1 MGGGGDMKQI
11 TWTSAIARRVD
22 RHGLAEPAPHSELAS
37 MAGAVG
43 GIHAQVM
50 SAAEISLALRVRDA
64 TAADVKQAIVEDHTI
79 IKTFGAR
86 GTVHLLPASELGRWT
101 AALSALPTQRSPFS
115 DDVAVSDEE
124 RDAIVAAVGEA
135 LEHDDLTLDE
145 LDAAVVDRVGGWAGE
160 KVMPAFQT
168 MWPRWR
174 QVISDAGFRGAL
186 CYGPSATTTTY
197 ASPARLGA
205 DLTPPPGDSTSW
217 LLHRYLY
224 AFGPAT
230 PEHFARWLA
239 VDAGW
244 AKDVFRDRAEEL
256 AEVDVDGTAAWVS
269 DGDTD
274 FAGATARGIRLLPY
288 FDAYTV
294 GSHPRAEVFPGRASE
309 RARARG
315 QAGNYPVLVV
325 DGRAAGVWHL
335 RNAGKRAHV
344 TVEPVKPLSARRTRM
359 LEEQVERLGVIV
371 GRSPT
376 LTIGEIT
383 VGPHA

>member
-1 MGGGGDMKQI
+1 MKI
-11 TWTSAIARRVD
+11 TWARVIARRID
-22 RHGLAEPAPHSELAS
+22 RHGLAEPVAPDGLAGV
-37 MAGAVG
+37 AGVVG

-64 TAADVKQAIVEDHTI
+64 TTADVRNALVEDHAI

-86 GTVHLLPASELGRWT
+86 GTVHLLPASELGYWA
-101 AALSALPTQRSPFS
+101 AALSALPARSPFS
-115 DDVAVSDEE
+115 AETAISAKE
-124 RDAIVAAVGEA
+124 RNAIVGAVAEA
-135 LEHDDLTLDE
+135 LEHDDLTLEE

-160 KVMPAFQT
+160 RVMPAFQT

-174 QVISDAGFRGAL
+174 QAISVAGFRGAL
-186 CYGPSATTTTY
+186 CYAPSAGKSTTY

-205 DLTPPPGDSTSW
+205 DLAPPPGDPISW

-230 PEHFARWLA
+230 PEYFARWLA
-239 VDAGW
+239 VTAGW
-244 AKDVFRDRAEEL
+244 AEEVFQDRAKEL
-256 AEVDVDGTAAWVS
+256 AEVDVDGTTAWVS
-269 DGDTD
+269 AEDTD
-274 FAGATARGIRLLPY
+274 FVSATSRGIRLLPY

-309 RARARG
+309 RALARG
-315 QAGNYPVLVV
+315 QAGNYPVLLI

-344 TVEPVKPLSARRTRM
+344 TVEPVKPLSARRTRA
-359 LEEQVERLGVIV
+359 LEQEVDRLGEIV
-371 GRSPT
+371 GRVPT
-376 LTIGEIT
+376 LTIGPIT

>member
-1 MGGGGDMKQI
+1 
-11 TWTSAIARRVD
+11 
-22 RHGLAEPAPHSELAS
+22 

-64 TAADVKQAIVEDHTI
+64 TAVDVKQAIVADHTI
-79 IKTFGAR
+79 IKSFGAR
-86 GTVHLLPASELGRWT
+86 GTVHLLPASELGCWT
-101 AALSALPTQRSPFS
+101 AALSALPVQRSPFPAE
-115 DDVAVSDEE
+115 VAISAKE
-124 RDAIVAAVGEA
+124 RDAIVEAVSEA
-135 LEHDDLTLDE
+135 LEHDDLSLEE

-174 QVISDAGFRGAL
+174 QVISDAAFRGVL
-186 CYGPSATTTTY
+186 CYGASAGRSTTY

-205 DLTPPPGDSTSW
+205 DLAPPPGDPTSW
-217 LLHRYLY
+217 LLHRYLH

-244 AKDVFRDRAEEL
+244 AEELFRDRAKEL
-256 AEVDVDGTAAWVS
+256 AEVDVDGTTAWVS
-269 DGDTD
+269 AGDTA
-274 FAGATARGIRLLPY
+274 FADAAAPGIRLLPY

-294 GSHPRAEVFPGRASE
+294 GSHPRVEVFPGRASE
-309 RARARG
+309 RALARG

-359 LEEQVERLGVIV
+359 LEEEVERLGVIV
-371 GRSPT
+371 GRAPT
-376 LTIGEIT
+376 LTIGEVT